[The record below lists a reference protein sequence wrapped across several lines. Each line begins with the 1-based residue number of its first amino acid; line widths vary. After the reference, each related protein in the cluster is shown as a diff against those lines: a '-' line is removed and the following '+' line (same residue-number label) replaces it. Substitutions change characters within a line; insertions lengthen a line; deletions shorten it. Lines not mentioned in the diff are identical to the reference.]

1 MVASLTLAEFARHL
15 DLTLQGG
22 QADEPVRGLATLA
35 KATSGQ
41 IAFLANPKYRQQLA
55 HTRASAV
62 ILHPDL
68 AAECPV
74 PCLLSD
80 NPYLSYAKATALF
93 APAQAEAGIHPSAV
107 LEAGVACAEGVSI
120 GPHCH
125 IEAGVKIGAGT
136 RIGAACF
143 VGRDTEI
150 GSDCSIS
157 PRVSIY
163 HGVHIG
169 DRVCLHSGVV
179 IGADGFG
186 FAPDN
191 GRWVKIH
198 QLGGVQIGDDVEI
211 GANSTVDRGALDD
224 TIIGPHVII
233 DDQVM
238 IAHNVEVGEGSA
250 IAGCVGIAGSS
261 IIGKHCTLAGGVG
274 VVGHVS
280 IADRCHITAM
290 SIVTKNIDKEGSS
303 WSSGTGM
310 QESGTWRKNA
320 ARFSNLDALARRLS
334 RLEKQ

>member
-1 MVASLTLAEFARHL
+1 MLKSLTLSEFARRL
-15 DLTLQGG
+15 DLTLVGG
-22 QADEPVRGLATLA
+22 RDDEPVHGLATLA
-35 KATSGQ
+35 KAGPGQ

-55 HTRASAV
+55 DTRATAV
-62 ILHPDL
+62 ICHPDL
-68 AAECPV
+68 SADCPV
-74 PCLLSD
+74 ASLQSD
-80 NPYLSYAKATALF
+80 NPYLSYARATALF
-93 APAQAEAGIHPSAV
+93 APQAASVGVHASAV
-107 LEAGVACAEGVSI
+107 VEEGVELGEGVSI

-125 IEAGVKIGAGT
+125 IEAGVKLGAGS
-136 RIGAACF
+136 RVGAGCF
-143 VGRDTEI
+143 IGRDTEI
-150 GSDCSIS
+150 GADCIIS

-163 HGVHIG
+163 YGVRIG

-186 FAPDN
+186 FAPN
-191 GRWVKIH
+191 QGSWVKVH

-224 TIIGPHVII
+224 TIIGSNVII

-261 IIGKHCTLAGGVG
+261 RIGRHCTLAGGVG

-290 SIVTKNIDKEGSS
+290 SIVTKNIEQEGSS

-310 QESGTWRKNA
+310 QESGKWRKNA
-320 ARFSNLDALARRLS
+320 ARFANLDQLARRLG